1 MLDQPPLACIDEPS
15 PKDYLYEQVLWAV
28 QPTPKVNLGTL
39 GTIYNQNELHKP
51 NTAYAC
57 VCYGN
62 THGINILNLVEAL
75 NHGVKVPEIDPAT
88 RWQDHIDAWANPK
101 KGWSLQW
108 GMKLTLA
115 KGLISGYAKCTLDDV
130 INSNLIGQPCL
141 TGTNSIDWGA
151 TLKNKNIAVPGTCY
165 GHCFLEVVNVPEKW
179 MLKFKNSMGPKWW
192 DGGYFYVKHEDFKVL
207 FSCYSMFGVEHKAL
221 MAQLSLEK
229 DRWAAYQNWWW
240 NGLNK
245 DKLGT
250 RFEWFAMASHLG
262 KVKWSGQNP
271 NTPIIRQ
278 DFWFMMSSA
287 LGGRKIVL
295 DGDQHG
301 LMTRWEMAAV
311 LVRV

>member
-39 GTIYNQNELHKP
+39 GSIYNQNELHKP

-62 THGINILNLVEAL
+62 THGINILNLVEAIH
-75 NHGVKVPEIDPAT
+75 HGVKVPEIDPAT
-88 RWQDHIDAWANPK
+88 RWQSHLDAGAKIN
-101 KGWSLQW
+101 KGWSLQGW
-108 GMKLTLA
+108 LNLA
-115 KGLISGYAKCTLDDV
+115 LAQGLISGYAKCNLENV
-130 INSNLIGQPCL
+130 IDSNASAQPCL
-141 TGTNSIDWGA
+141 TGTSSIDWKA
-151 TLKNKNIAVPGTCY
+151 TLKNNNIAVPGTCY
-165 GHCFLEVVNVPEKW
+165 GHCFLEVVNVPDKW
-179 MLKFKNSMGPKWW
+179 MLKFKNSMWPKWW
-192 DGGYFYVKHEDFKVL
+192 DNGYFYVKHEDFKVL
-207 FSCYSMFGVEHKAL
+207 FSCYSMFGVEHKGL

-229 DRWAAYQNWWW
+229 DRGLAYQKGYW
-240 NGLNK
+240 NGLGK
-245 DKLGT
+245 DNLGT
-250 RFEWFAMASHLG
+250 RYEGFVMASKLG
-262 KVKWSGQNP
+262 KVQWSAQNP

-278 DFWFMMSSA
+278 DYWYMVSA
-287 LGGRKIVL
+287 ALGRKIVL